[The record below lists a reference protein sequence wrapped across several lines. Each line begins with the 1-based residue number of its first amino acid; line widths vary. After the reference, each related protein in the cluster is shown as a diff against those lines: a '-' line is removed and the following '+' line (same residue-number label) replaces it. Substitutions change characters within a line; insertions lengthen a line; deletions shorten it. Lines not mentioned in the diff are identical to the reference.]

1 MPTALRRFSNSD
13 MSYDTKARKSQP
25 QLQNG
30 VALSTLV
37 IEPEETDVHVDP
49 AADTQRELPA
59 ESDED

>member
-1 MPTALRRFSNSD
+1 
-13 MSYDTKARKSQP
+13 MSYDTKAPKSQP
-25 QLQNG
+25 ELQNG